1 MAGADAAW
9 REALRAVSIADLVQD
24 VASASGPSALVRI
37 SAWLT
42 TPRG

>member
-24 VASASGPSALVRI
+24 VASTSGPSAMTRI

-42 TPRG
+42 TPQA